1 MHMHALKCQYHKNM
15 FGIISTPKVPAS
27 FPFQVQRSHTLSNWD
42 AIQDAPCTWTKRICS
57 LRSSAKTRKK
67 SRQRKKQIQKIAL
80 VAMSTWTGVTYHPC
94 RTRSKACSMKC
105 LKSSDVVG
113 PPSGYFILNPSWR
126 YSEEFSMLV
135 LESNIVCCI
144 VPCQLLVET
153 YGLDV
158 NHKDSIGQTC
168 SSTAILMPR
177 LWIREQIDARK
188 TPFTIRWCTK
198 MQTVR
203 VEVCVCVCP
212 VHSCKIGIRWF
223 WWHTSFISTS
233 WKGRGFLIL
242 VWFQRNW
249 FMWFMWLKRLFQEG
263 TVFSTSLSGLNQ
275 VSTEGSWICL
285 LKFSSIF
292 DATSWNFCRF
302 VLCGQFGSCGYH
314 ETTLGEV
321 QGRCLDR
328 RSLIESMS

>member
-1 MHMHALKCQYHKNM
+1 MHMHGLKCQYHKNM

-67 SRQRKKQIQKIAL
+67 SRQGKKQIQKIAL
-80 VAMSTWTGVTYHPC
+80 VAMSTWTGMTYHPC

-203 VEVCVCVCP
+203 VEVCVCVCAC
-212 VHSCKIGIRWF
+212 VRVCVCVSC
-223 WWHTSFISTS
+223 SFLQKLALDDFGDIPASYQHLG
-233 WKGRGFLIL
+233 KG
-242 VWFQRNW
+242 V
-249 FMWFMWLKRLFQEG
+249 
-263 TVFSTSLSGLNQ
+263 
-275 VSTEGSWICL
+275 GSWYWCD
-285 LKFSSIF
+285 FSV
-292 DATSWNFCRF
+292 T
-302 VLCGQFGSCGYH
+302 GSCDSCDLNDCSKRVLY
-314 ETTLGEV
+314 
-321 QGRCLDR
+321 
-328 RSLIESMS
+328 SLQVWVV